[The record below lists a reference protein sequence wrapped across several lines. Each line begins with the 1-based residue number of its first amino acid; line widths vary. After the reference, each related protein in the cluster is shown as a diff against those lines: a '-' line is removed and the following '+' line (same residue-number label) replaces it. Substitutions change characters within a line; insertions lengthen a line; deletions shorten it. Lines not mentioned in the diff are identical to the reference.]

1 MAKGKKKEEPVTPKD
16 LLTVSGKELRLSQEA
31 HAKMTVYAEQ
41 VEHKLAEMTK
51 ERDAY
56 KKAKEENDERFMRER
71 DEARAELAEH
81 KEWAEEELA
90 NAQRQANAAVE
101 DLRLQA
107 AQWKADYERACKLV
121 ADMHA
126 AAVGEVRGPSIGP
139 VEDVAALHLAAKQMG
154 QQLKELLNKSS
165 TSPQAGVL
173 GEVRN
178 ERVRQDAKWGEQ
190 NHPDGTC
197 AGPNGAVIA
206 KQHADAARSVCDQMA
221 KIGKLTWAHILTE
234 ELMEAYAETDE
245 SKLRKELIQT
255 AAVAVSWIEAID
267 RRINGRTSGQ

>member
-1 MAKGKKKEEPVTPKD
+1 MSKKKAE
-16 LLTVSGKELRLSQEA
+16 EA

-41 VEHKLAEMTK
+41 VEAKLAEMTK

-56 KKAKEENDERFMRER
+56 KKAKEENDERFTRER
-71 DEARAELAEH
+71 DEAR
-81 KEWAEEELA
+81 
-90 NAQRQANAAVE
+90 QDAA
-101 DLRLQA
+101 RF
-107 AQWKADYERACKLV
+107 KADYENACKLV

-126 AAVGEVRGPSIGP
+126 AAVGEVRGPSLGP

-154 QQLKELLNKSS
+154 QQLKELLDQRVA
-165 TSPQAGVL
+165 SPQAGVL
-173 GEVRN
+173 DEIRN
-178 ERVRQDAKWGEQ
+178 ERIRQDAKWGEQ

-267 RRINGRTSGQ
+267 RRIRGRTSGQ